1 MKFTYIFTL
10 IFLTSFCYGQQ
21 VQKSEAGIFL
31 LKNGKIQTFD
41 QGQLSADVLI
51 VEGRIKEIHNDISHP
66 GAKTIDCSGHIIYP
80 GMIDAGTRLGLAEIG
95 SVSLTQDHGEIGNF
109 SPHLDALTAVNPSSV
124 NIPVTRVN
132 GVTTSLA
139 VPSRGRFPGTAAL
152 IDLHGYTPEQMY
164 AGFKGVVLNFPS
176 TGRRGQW
183 DRRSDEDIE
192 KAEKKAKK
200 ELNDFWKQA
209 ELRKQILEHPDA
221 NKASIDYNPQLDAL
235 VDVLKK
241 ERALLLE
248 VNRKSDILSAL
259 SWIKDKD
266 INVIFTGVSEG
277 YLVADSIA
285 NHKIDVITGPVL
297 NNPGRSSDRYDV
309 AYANAAVMQKAGVK
323 VALRTNESENVRNLP
338 FNAGFAASYGMGF
351 IEAFKAVTINTAEIF
366 GIADDYGSIEEGKI
380 ANLFVANGDPFET
393 KTKIKYLFI
402 RGWNIPMESRHT
414 LLYDEY
420 LKRSPGIE

>member
-1 MKFTYIFTL
+1 MKYTYILSLLLLST
-10 IFLTSFCYGQQ
+10 FCYGQQ
-21 VQKSEAGIFL
+21 VQKPQNGIFL

-41 QGQLSADVLI
+41 QGQIEADVLI
-51 VEGRIKEIHNDISHP
+51 MEGRIKEIHNDISHP
-66 GAKTIDCSGHIIYP
+66 GAQVIDCTNHIIYP
-80 GMIDAGTRLGLAEIG
+80 GMIDGGTRLGLSEVG
-95 SVSLTQDHGEIGNF
+95 SISLTQDHGEIG
-109 SPHLDALTAVNPSSV
+109 SYAPHLDALTAINPSSV

-176 TGRRGQW
+176 TGRRGSW
-183 DRRSDEDIE
+183 DRRSDEDIQ
-192 KAEKKAKK
+192 KADKKAKK

-209 ELRKQILEHPDA
+209 ELRQGILAHPDA
-221 NKASIDYNPQLDAL
+221 DAADYNPQLDAL
-235 VDVLKK
+235 VDVLNKD
-241 ERALLLE
+241 RTLMLE
-248 VNRKSDILSAL
+248 VNRKSDILNAL
-259 SWIKDKD
+259 SWIRDKD

-277 YLVADSIA
+277 YLVTDSLTHY
-285 NHKIDVITGPVL
+285 NIDVITGPVL
-297 NNPGRSSDRYDV
+297 SNPGRSSDRYDV
-309 AYANAAVMQKAGVK
+309 AYANAAVMQKAGIK

-338 FNAGFAASYGMGF
+338 FNAGFAATYGMGY
-351 IEAFKAVTINTAEIF
+351 IEALKAVTINSAEIF
-366 GIADDYGSIEEGKI
+366 GIDKDYGSVETGKI
-380 ANLFVANGDPFET
+380 ANLFVADGDPFET

-402 RGWNIPMESRHT
+402 KGWNIPMESRHT

>member
-1 MKFTYIFTL
+1 MRYLYIFSFIL
-10 IFLTSFCYGQQ
+10 LASFCFGQQ
-21 VQKSEAGIFL
+21 VQKPESGIFL
-31 LKNGKIQTFD
+31 LKGGKIQTLD
-41 QGQLSADVLI
+41 QGQVQADVLI
-51 VEGRIKEIHNDISHP
+51 MDGRIKEIHNDISHP
-66 GAKTIDCSGHIIYP
+66 GAKLIDCTDHVIYP
-80 GMIDAGTRLGLAEIG
+80 GMIDGGTRLGLAEIG
-95 SVSLTQDHGEIGNF
+95 SISLTQDHGEIGNF
-109 SPHLDALTAVNPSSV
+109 APHLDALTAVNPSSV

-176 TGRRGQW
+176 TGRRGSW
-183 DRRSDEDIE
+183 DRRSDEDIQ
-192 KAEKKAKK
+192 KADKKAKK

-209 ELRKQILEHPDA
+209 ELRKDIINHPDA
-221 NKASIDYNPQLDAL
+221 EEDAIDYNPQLDAL
-235 VDVLKK
+235 VSVINK
-241 ERALLLE
+241 ETTLLLE
-248 VNRKSDILSAL
+248 VNRKSDILTAL
-259 SWIKDKD
+259 KWIREKD

-277 YLVADSIA
+277 YLVADSLA
-285 NHKIDVITGPVL
+285 HYNIDVITGPVL

-309 AYANAAVMQKAGVK
+309 AYANASVMQKAGIK

-338 FNAGFAASYGMGF
+338 FNAGFAATYGMGYE
-351 IEAFKAVTINTAEIF
+351 EALKAVTINPAEIF
-366 GIADDYGSIEEGKI
+366 GIDKDYGSIEQGKV
-380 ANLFVANGDPFET
+380 ANLFVADGDPFET